1 MIPGKRVSATGI
13 CRYRRLRKEAF
24 LSGREEYKSSTMNPL
39 IVFRQMVIILI
50 LILTGFYC
58 QKKGFIQNSH
68 SRSMSFLV
76 ANVFNPCLVLSSV
89 LSSERAT
96 DFTMV
101 NRSFLAAVSLA
112 VLMVASAYL
121 LTIRAGSDRHKTVM
135 LRLLFIFNN
144 MGFIGIPVVRSVL
157 GEKYVIYVAV
167 FNLVYA
173 VLGYTL
179 GISMMDQVTRISLQ
193 NLKKVINTG
202 TVSAVLSLFLFY
214 TGLRLPEIITL
225 PVTHLGGAATPMCMI
240 VTGMLLAQK
249 EDLLRLFRN
258 AEIMRIA
265 GIKVV
270 LPLLYACIMRLLPIP
285 AEIRQLTFILSAMP
299 VGNLQLMQLNE
310 RGWDTTLLSD
320 CIVVTTIF
328 SVISI
333 PVLVFVYNALPF
345 LR

>member
-1 MIPGKRVSATGI
+1 
-13 CRYRRLRKEAF
+13 
-24 LSGREEYKSSTMNPL
+24 MNPL

-50 LILTGFYC
+50 LILTGWFC
-58 QKKGFIQNSH
+58 LKKGYIQNSH

-76 ANVFNPCLVLSSV
+76 ANVFNPALVLSSV

-96 DFTMV
+96 DFTLV
-101 NRSFLAAVSLA
+101 NRSFLAAAALTA
-112 VLMVASAYL
+112 MMVASAFL
-121 LTIRAGSDRHKTVM
+121 LTARSGADRRKTVM
-135 LRLLFIFNN
+135 LRLLYIFNN

-157 GEKYVIYVAV
+157 GEEYVIYVAV

-179 GISMMDQVTRISLQ
+179 GISLMDNVTRISLQ
-193 NLKKVINTG
+193 NLKKVVNTG
-202 TVSAVLSLFLFY
+202 TIAALLSLFLFY
-214 TGLRLPEIITL
+214 TGLRLPQVIAL
-225 PVTHLGGAATPMCMI
+225 PVTYLGGAATPMCMI

-249 EDLLRLFRN
+249 EDLPGLFRN
-258 AEIMRIA
+258 TELIRIT
-265 GIKVV
+265 GIKML
-270 LPLLYACIMRLLPIP
+270 LPLVFACIMRALPIP

-320 CIVVTTIF
+320 SIVVTTIF
-328 SVISI
+328 SVVSI

>member
-1 MIPGKRVSATGI
+1 
-13 CRYRRLRKEAF
+13 
-24 LSGREEYKSSTMNPL
+24 MNPL

-50 LILTGFYC
+50 LILTGFFC
-58 QKKGFIQNSH
+58 QKKGYIQNSH

-76 ANVFNPCLVLSSV
+76 ANVFNPALVLSSV
-89 LSSERAT
+89 LSSEKAS
-96 DFTMV
+96 DFTLV
-101 NRSFLAAVSLA
+101 NRSFLAAVSLCI
-112 VLMVASAYL
+112 LMVASAFL
-121 LTIRAGSDRHKTVM
+121 LTARNKGDERKTVM

-157 GEKYVIYVAV
+157 GEEYVIYVAV

-179 GISMMDQVTRISLQ
+179 GISLMDHMTRISLQ
-193 NLKKVINTG
+193 NLKKVVNVG
-202 TVSAVLSLFLFY
+202 TISAVLSLFLFY
-214 TGLRLPEIITL
+214 TGLRLPQVITL
-225 PVTHLGGAATPMCMI
+225 PVTYLGGAATPMCMI

-249 EDLLRLFRN
+249 DDLLRLFRN
-258 AEIMRIA
+258 AEMMRIA
-265 GIKVV
+265 GIKVL
-270 LPLLYACIMRLLPIP
+270 LPLVFACIMRLLPIP
-285 AEIRQLTFILSAMP
+285 SEIRQLTFILSAMP

-320 CIVVTTIF
+320 SIVVTTIF

-333 PVLVFVYNALPF
+333 PVLVFVYNAVPF